1 MGKSAKLKSLQR
13 KAKKGF
19 RGHPMA
25 TIAFYGPTD
34 KQATKVV
41 ASIIAHQGAPPHP
54 MRKWFSEG
62 DVRTDAEILE
72 EILAMAK
79 EHAVRSVVMMDR
91 IIGCPH
97 EEGIDYPEGA
107 ACPECLF
114 WQGINRWTGQKKQG

>member
-1 MGKSAKLKSLQR
+1 
-13 KAKKGF
+13 
-19 RGHPMA
+19 MA

-41 ASIIAHQGAPPHP
+41 ASIIAHRGAAPHP

-72 EILAMAK
+72 EILAMVK

-97 EEGIDYPEGA
+97 QEGIDYPEGA

-114 WQGINRWTGQKKQG
+114 WQGRNRWTGQRRRG